1 MNGKPE
7 LYRPGTGRG
16 SGPTRIPSS
25 PRIER
30 VRVLM
35 VDDDLVDR
43 LAVRRAL
50 EQSDLAA
57 EIVEAG
63 TGGEALAA
71 CKAAST
77 PFDCW
82 LLDHDLP
89 DTTGT
94 ELTRQLRECGDLT
107 PVILVTGQTGNYHEE
122 LLQAAVDAGITD
134 FFPKSDLSPRRIALR
149 IRFAIRI
156 GRAEAESQKSLR
168 AANQATRAR
177 DDVLAVVSH
186 DLRGPLHAI
195 GLACEALHD
204 EVSSAAK
211 RYLGAIERA
220 SQRAERLITDLLE
233 ASAIENGALT
243 LARAS
248 VDAAA
253 IVRQATA
260 DYELL
265 VKETGG
271 KLTAKLPDGSTLV
284 SADRDRV
291 LQVLG
296 NLIGNAL
303 KHARGA
309 PIEISLERTHQDAVI
324 AVRDTGPG
332 ITDSELPHV
341 FDRYWHGRTKKGG
354 AGLGLAIAKGIV
366 DAHGGQIVVASKL
379 GAGAEFSFTLPLA
392 TPR

>member
-1 MNGKPE
+1 MTE
-7 LYRPGTGRG
+7 
-16 SGPTRIPSS
+16 RI
-25 PRIER
+25 
-30 VRVLM
+30 RVLV
-35 VDDDLVDR
+35 VDDDRIDR
-43 LAVRRAL
+43 LAIRRAI
-50 EQSDLAA
+50 EQSDLDA
-57 EIVEAG
+57 EIDEA
-63 TGGEALAA
+63 TTAAEALA
-71 CKAAST
+71 KGTSR
-77 PFDCW
+77 FDCW

-89 DTTGT
+89 GMTGT
-94 ELTRQLRECGDLT
+94 ELTRALRDSGDVT
-107 PVILVTGQTGNYHEE
+107 PVVLVTGQQNEE

-134 FFPKSDLSPRRIALR
+134 FFPKGDLSPRRIALR

-156 GRAEAESQKSLR
+156 GRAEAESHKSLA
-168 AANQATRAR
+168 AANQAARAR

-204 EVSSAAK
+204 EVRGDAL

-233 ASAIENGALT
+233 ASAIENGVLT
-243 LARAS
+243 LARNS
-248 VDAAA
+248 VDAAS
-253 IVRQATA
+253 IVKQAA
-260 DYELL
+260 SDYELL

-271 KLTAKLPDGSTLV
+271 QLTAKLPDGSTVV

-303 KHARGA
+303 KHARGT
-309 PIEISLERTHQDAVI
+309 PIEISLERNGKDAII
-324 AVRDTGPG
+324 AVRDKGPG
-332 ITDSELPHV
+332 ITDSEIPHV

-354 AGLGLAIAKGIV
+354 AGLGLAIAKGII
-366 DAHGGQIVVASKL
+366 DAHGGRISVASKQ

-392 TPR
+392 QPR